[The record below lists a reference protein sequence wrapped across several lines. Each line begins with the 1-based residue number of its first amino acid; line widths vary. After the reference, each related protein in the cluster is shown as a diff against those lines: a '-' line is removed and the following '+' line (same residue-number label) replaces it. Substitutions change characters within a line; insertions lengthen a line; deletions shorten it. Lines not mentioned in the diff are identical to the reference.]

1 MTNSTRFWLGTVLT
15 IAMAP
20 AAIAQDATTSDT
32 TTETAAPAVAVDCS
46 AEFTTQDSDGNG
58 FLSETEAP
66 RAYARSRLD
75 GATMSNTGLSPDDYT
90 TLCNG
95 ANWSENIP
103 EEGAPFAGSNSF
115 TEAQA
120 RDRAV
125 AWNVTEISALVLD
138 DQGIWRGTGMMAGAP
153 AAVAVDY
160 KGNVVTS
167 APQP

>member
-1 MTNSTRFWLGTVLT
+1 MTNINSFWLGSVLA

-20 AAIAQDATTSDT
+20 AAFAQDASTGTT
-32 TTETAAPAVAVDCS
+32 APAVAVDCS
-46 AEFTTQDSDGNG
+46 AEFTNQDIDGNG

-75 GATMSNTGLSPDDYT
+75 GATMNEAGDTELSLDQYT

-95 ANWSENIP
+95 ANWAENIP

-138 DQGIWRGTGMMAGAP
+138 DQGIWRGTGMAAGKPVSIAI
-153 AAVAVDY
+153 DY

>member
-1 MTNSTRFWLGTVLT
+1 MIHSKSFWLGTVLAIT
-15 IAMAP
+15 LAP
-20 AAIAQDATTSDT
+20 AAFAQDATTPDVPAAT
-32 TTETAAPAVAVDCS
+32 PAPAVAVDCS
-46 AEFTTQDSDGNG
+46 AEFTAQDLDGNG
-58 FLSETEAP
+58 FLSETESP

-75 GATMSNTGLSPDDYT
+75 GATMSDTGLSLDEYT

-95 ANWSENIP
+95 ANWAENIP

-125 AWNVTEISALVLD
+125 AWTVTEISALVLD
-138 DQGIWRGTGMMAGAP
+138 DQGIWRGTGMAAGKPVSIAI
-153 AAVAVDY
+153 DY